1 MLKLG
6 SIAFSISA
14 SALLFACSQP
24 EDDDGAGA
32 GGASAGSGGVLI
44 GSGGMP
50 GLGGSPGLGGL
61 PGQGG
66 SVTLP
71 VGGTPNTGGGNTA
84 GVGNLP
90 GKFEGGTVPINN
102 DDYDSLKN
110 SACTGWASEGETLPA
125 QLELVIDVSSSMNQ
139 KAPGS
144 NRTKWEVTR
153 DALLEAIPG
162 VTGPGL
168 PPSLAVGLL
177 FYPNLESKISTG
189 AEQDSSACV
198 NTAAAVPMA
207 LLGSETAE
215 HRTLVANRIS
225 TAQLFRSTPTHD
237 AYEFAL
243 NNAVIPSKLSGEK
256 FMLLITD
263 GAPTLSHG
271 CVNPNGTQ
279 LTDVNPQPI
288 VEAITRA
295 ANEHVRTFLIGS
307 PGSENNRAWMSRAA
321 VIGGTAP
328 AGCQVNGPAYC
339 HMDMTTAPDFAEAL
353 REGLA
358 QVVGQVTPCTFT
370 FAEPPAGQEID
381 PEKINVISTNSTGSH
396 SLIVRDD
403 VNNCK
408 GEGWQLTGDQEIKLC
423 PTTCSQVKADVGATI
438 DVVFGCGS
446 IPLPPPR

>member
-1 MLKLG
+1 MLKLR

-14 SALLFACSQP
+14 SALLLACSQP
-24 EDDDGAGA
+24 DDEDGVGIGGSSGGLVVIA
-32 GGASAGSGGVLI
+32 GGSQ
-44 GSGGMP
+44 
-50 GLGGSPGLGGL
+50 GLGGTT
-61 PGQGG
+61 GQGG
-66 SVTLP
+66 TITIP
-71 VGGTPNTGGGNTA
+71 GAGTGGANTA

-90 GKFEGGTVPINN
+90 GNFEGGVVPLSE
-102 DDYDSLKN
+102 DEYKSLKT
-110 SACTGWASEGETLPA
+110 SGCTGWATEGETLPA
-125 QLELVIDVSSSMNQ
+125 QLELVIDVSSSMNE
-139 KAPGS
+139 KAPGT

-177 FYPNLESKISTG
+177 FYPNREATISRS
-189 AEQDSSACV
+189 AEQDVNACV
-198 NTAAAVPMA
+198 NTGAAVPMA
-207 LLGSETAE
+207 LLGSRTAE
-215 HRTLVANRIS
+215 HRMLVSERI
-225 TAQLFRSTPTHD
+225 AGVQLARSTPTHD

-243 NNAVIPSKLSGEK
+243 NNAVLPSKLSGEK

-271 CVNPNGTQ
+271 CVNPSGSPTEV
-279 LTDVNPQPI
+279 DPQPI

-295 ANEHVRTFLIGS
+295 AGERVRTFLIGS
-307 PGSENNRAWMSRAA
+307 PGSEPNRNWMSRAA

-339 HMDMTTAPDFAEAL
+339 HMDMTAAPNFAEAL

-358 QVVGQVTPCTFT
+358 EVVGQVTPCTFT
-370 FAEPPAGQEID
+370 FAEPPDGQVID
-381 PEKINVISTNSTGSH
+381 PKKINVIATNSAGNH
-396 SLIVRDD
+396 SLVVRDD

-408 GEGWQLTGDQEIKLC
+408 GEGWQLTPDNEIRLC
-423 PTTCSQVKADVGATI
+423 PNSCSQVKSDVGAVV